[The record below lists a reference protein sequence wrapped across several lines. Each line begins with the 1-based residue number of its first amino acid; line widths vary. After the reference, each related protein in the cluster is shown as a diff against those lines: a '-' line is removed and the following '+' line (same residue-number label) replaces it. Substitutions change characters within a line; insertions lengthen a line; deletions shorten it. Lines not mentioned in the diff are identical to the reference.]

1 MKVKITLDKPH
12 IVSLGPTVEEAGWGT
27 HQFPA
32 INTDDD
38 GNIGISF
45 HGAKDL
51 IEAYGTEPY
60 LNISYDKGCTW
71 KEVAL
76 AEVSYTKARF
86 GTKLPNGDR
95 YLVETRAPIETDAS
109 KLPEPLPFYHDFL
122 KYYPVENIPDSMLDK
137 RWRYLVL
144 EKGKNIPEYKYLD
157 FDKTGLCITASNG
170 SLVPPF
176 PFGRIRVDNEGTV
189 WQTSYGRSRNPDNL
203 GFSPYYNAHYYVF
216 SKDCDYIYQK
226 SWIPYV
232 PDTRIFNNAFNAEG
246 FCESDI
252 SFLKDGSCITLMRTG
267 SNTPSFLSRSTDKG
281 YTWSKP
287 VLFDDKGVWPCL
299 CMLPCNVLLA
309 SYGRPGFYI
318 RATADPTGLYWD
330 APIELITPNDR
341 TLERNTP
348 ISIYNWTS
356 RVGTCSY
363 SDMIALDENT
373 AMVVYSDFFV
383 PDEKGIK
390 RKAILARKIHV
401 DV

>member
-1 MKVKITLDKPH
+1 MRVKIRLEEPT

-27 HQFPA
+27 HQFPS
-32 INTDDD
+32 INYDDD

-45 HGAKDL
+45 HSAKDQ

-60 LNISYDKGCTW
+60 LYISNDKGKTW
-71 KEVAL
+71 NMVDSKDVHN
-76 AEVSYTKARF
+76 VKTRF
-86 GTKLPNGDR
+86 CTKLPNGER
-95 YLVETRAPIETDAS
+95 YLVETRTPVQTDTS
-109 KLPEPLPFYHDFL
+109 RLNEPLPFHHDTL
-122 KYYPVENIPDSMLDK
+122 KYYSAESIPDDMLDK
-137 RWRYLVL
+137 RWRYLIL
-144 EKGKNIPEYKYLD
+144 KKGQTVPGYSYFNYD
-157 FDKTGLCITASNG
+157 DKGLCIVSSNG

-176 PFGRIRVDNEGTV
+176 PFGRLRIDNEGTV
-189 WQTSYGRSRNPDNL
+189 WQTTYNRSRNPDNL
-203 GFSPYYNAHYYVF
+203 GFSPYYNSQYF
-216 SKDCDYIYQK
+216 TFKDDYTYIYQR
-226 SWIPYV
+226 SWIPYT
-232 PDTRIFNNAFNAEG
+232 PDTRLFKNAFQTEG
-246 FCESDI
+246 FCEADI
-252 SFLKDGSCITLMRTG
+252 AFLDDGSCITLMRTG

-299 CMLPCNVLLA
+299 CKLQCGVLLA
-309 SYGRPGFYI
+309 SYGRPGFYV

-330 APIELITPNDR
+330 APVELITSNDR
-341 TLERNTP
+341 TSERNTP

-363 SDMIALDENT
+363 SDMMVLDENT
-373 AMVVYSDFFV
+373 AMVVYSDFFY